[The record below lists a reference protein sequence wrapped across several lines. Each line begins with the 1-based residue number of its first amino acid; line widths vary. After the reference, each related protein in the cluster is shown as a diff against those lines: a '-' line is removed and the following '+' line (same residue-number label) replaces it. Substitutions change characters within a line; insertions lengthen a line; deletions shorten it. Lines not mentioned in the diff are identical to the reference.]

1 MSNSHRSPSWSSRD
15 DHIEGNASL
24 DEDWEVTP
32 PRKRSRRYSSTSS
45 SSSLESSRQTL
56 RKRSLSCSSYSS
68 DSLEGEQSRSRPLEL
83 SEDADTE
90 LMCHRKRALALGHF
104 RLLYRID
111 GGVSLEDTKTFRDAM
126 RDFDGKIRYVK
137 VPTGFVGS
145 HYPKTRYSKL
155 RISQPC
161 PGIGTRF
168 NVVWSLPSGEVQI
181 DYSVKLYD
189 FDAIQSVEIECDAK
203 SPKSPWFGL
212 VDPRVIPTYDEKHF
226 RTCGIE
232 ELAIPPSIPINLSSN
247 RREKEVKSGGNPST
261 IRGNDNLVVLA
272 GSRLSSD
279 DYSVRSEELN
289 TRYTGCVTEWRGNF
303 GFLSCTHINGRVFL
317 HSSDIIWSS
326 DTRERLIE
334 LPIGASVN
342 FELTLDAQKSQEL
355 GMRVKNIYLCN
366 YNETLCYQINTI

>member
-1 MSNSHRSPSWSSRD
+1 
-15 DHIEGNASL
+15 A
-24 DEDWEVTP
+24 
-32 PRKRSRRYSSTSS
+32 
-45 SSSLESSRQTL
+45 
-56 RKRSLSCSSYSS
+56 
-68 DSLEGEQSRSRPLEL
+68 
-83 SEDADTE
+83 
-90 LMCHRKRALALGHF
+90 
-104 RLLYRID
+104 
-111 GGVSLEDTKTFRDAM
+111 
-126 RDFDGKIRYVK
+126 FDGKIRYVK

-189 FDAIQSVEIECDAK
+189 FDAIQSVEIECDVK

-212 VDPRVIPTYDEKHF
+212 VDPRVIPTYDEKVNFDANVFWTVGFLFKHF

-232 ELAIPPSIPINLSSN
+232 EWDKEISDLRNSFWDNRDNVSNRLAIPPSIPINLSSN

-342 FELTLDAQKSQEL
+342 FELTLDAQKRYKAITAKL
-355 GMRVKNIYLCN
+355 FL
-366 YNETLCYQINTI
+366 